1 MKRIVSFPVLAF
13 PLIAA
18 AQETAD
24 KSANGTM
31 YGLAIGLVIF
41 LALVGVYSV
50 YERVR
55 DWMEAK
61 EERAEEEAKKLK

>member
-1 MKRIVSFPVLAF
+1 MKRIFSFPALVL
-13 PLIAA
+13 PLVAV

-24 KSANGTM
+24 KGASGTM

-41 LALVGVYSV
+41 LALIGIYSV
-50 YERVR
+50 YERIR